1 MNRNQ
6 YENTH
11 EEALN
16 RLCFVCAN
24 VINLDVY
31 YYKVENSLDL
41 LGVGLKCPGI
51 FSIPGVTPYHIC
63 QKCNA
68 SLLSVMK
75 GLIVKAS
82 IQLLDWGECGENC
95 ETCSRM
101 LKRKVNR

>member
-51 FSIPGVTPYHIC
+51 FSIPRVTPYHIC
-63 QKCNA
+63 QNGQVSKSGIL
-68 SLLSVMK
+68 SL
-75 GLIVKAS
+75 
-82 IQLLDWGECGENC
+82 
-95 ETCSRM
+95 
-101 LKRKVNR
+101 